1 MATISIFK
9 TSNHSP
15 NLTEI
20 DLNENNEFSCQVN
33 TSGKSVLAY
42 KLKILS
48 KSGDEIIYDP
58 DEPTSLSKP
67 VKNKKFLTVKDI
79 NKDTHDNGKIF
90 NNGKDYQWG
99 IRVYNQ
105 EPYSDER
112 PNTTV
117 CDGFLTGSTKDVIWT
132 RVPEDKSLRTLL
144 NDFFGATKRY
154 EKENVDTVFSGYNII
169 VRKQIQKLKQDMISA
184 TINELQK
191 QERINNIVEE
201 QTNGILN

>member
-1 MATISIFK
+1 M
-9 TSNHSP
+9 
-15 NLTEI
+15 TEI

-33 TSGKSVLAY
+33 TSGESVLAY

-48 KSGDEIIYDP
+48 KSGD
-58 DEPTSLSKP
+58 
-67 VKNKKFLTVKDI
+67 DI
-79 NKDTHDNGKIF
+79 NKDIHDNGKIF

-105 EPYSDER
+105 EPYSEER

-154 EKENVDTVFSGYNII
+154 KKENVDTVFSGYNII

>member
-1 MATISIFK
+1 MKLS
-9 TSNHSP
+9 
-15 NLTEI
+15 
-20 DLNENNEFSCQVN
+20 N
-33 TSGKSVLAY
+33 TSCPSLSVAF
-42 KLKILS
+42 LKQHSIL
-48 KSGDEIIYDP
+48 DEIIYDP

-67 VKNKKFLTVKDI
+67 VKNKKFLTIKDI

-105 EPYSDER
+105 EPYSEER